1 MLKQFPKV
9 LAICMVVCGCVRL
22 GEEYRPRDLPAG
34 GPTPEMI
41 LQDLAANDAAIH
53 TFRAT
58 GTFTLKS
65 PELTATQLL
74 RESAIYFRTPTDLL
88 VIGRKYGKQV
98 FRLTCA
104 GPQFIIEFPTEKE
117 YYFRPQGERVEG
129 VEGAVSPADIAREM
143 FLPEVWSELDPRQ
156 ARITAFDPEHGTA
169 AMEILSGGLRRR
181 PRRRLLLEGVPWIVR
196 RSELLDREGRIVA
209 ITSKDAYHEQDG
221 VRFPTQVESVFF
233 VQDAFMRFDMRE
245 LFLNTPIDD
254 TQFDILSR
262 LRFVAGRRYQPIG
275 SPEPEKKNRRR

>member
-1 MLKQFPKV
+1 MSKKAATV
-9 LAICMVVCGCVRL
+9 LAICMVVGGCVRL
-22 GEEYRPRDLPAG
+22 GEEYQPRDLPPGA
-34 GPTPEMI
+34 PTPEMI

-74 RESAIYFRTPTDLL
+74 RESAIHFRTPTDLL

-98 FRLTCA
+98 FRLTCV
-104 GPQFIIEFPTEKE
+104 GPQFIIEFPTERQ
-117 YYFRPQGERVEG
+117 YYYRPEGERVEG
-129 VEGAVSPADIAREM
+129 VDDAVSPADIAREM

-156 ARITAFDPEHGTA
+156 ARITAFDPERGAA
-169 AMEILSGGLRRR
+169 AMEVLSGGLRRR

-196 RSELLDREGRIVA
+196 RSELLDRDGRIVA
-209 ITSKDAYHEQDG
+209 VTRKDAYHEQGG
-221 VRFPTQVESVFF
+221 VRFPTQVESVFPG
-233 VQDAFMRFDMRE
+233 QDALMRFDMRE

-254 TQFDILSR
+254 AQFDIASR
-262 LRFVAGRRYQPIG
+262 TRFVAERRYQPMDA
-275 SPEPEKKNRRR
+275 PEPEKKKRRR